1 MQTIGSTGII
11 SVAKRITVRNWM
23 GQTTVQLMNQWFYHF
38 ARNDGSTKLEMYP
51 ALHLTTVSDVATR
64 SAIYR
69 LWQRERR
76 NDGSWQVLAGE
87 VTSSTRPAQRL
98 PVAHCRLGRPSETRQ
113 LIVCSGENCCL
124 YKWHDLTALEL
135 WLSRKG
141 GPNFFPLPFFTV
153 QFFLCSVEHCAPS
166 FWLPRRHGLGWD
178 QRQCH
183 RLLSSGLVR
192 LKFV

>member
-23 GQTTVQLMNQWFYHF
+23 GQTTVQLLNQWFYHF

-87 VTSSTRPAQRL
+87 VTSSTRLAQRL

-141 GPNFFPLPFFTV
+141 GPNFFSPTV
-153 QFFLCSVEHCAPS
+153 FHRPILSLFGRTLCALVLTTTKARTWMGSTTVPPS
-166 FWLPRRHGLGWD
+166 SF
-178 QRQCH
+178 
-183 RLLSSGLVR
+183 
-192 LKFV
+192 